1 MRIST
6 FKPVSAIRKTV
17 CLLGIVASLSIP
29 TAVPA
34 LAAPLPDLVVTG
46 MTLNSSTCVA
56 TFKIRNNG
64 TGSATGPIR
73 IRVSPQGW
81 LLGNIPGLAAG
92 QSIEQ
97 SSIWSVASTNGY
109 GYYLSIQ
116 VDPQDVVK
124 EVNEDNNS
132 SRFFVRPSCVPQNP

>member
-6 FKPVSAIRKTV
+6 FKPVSAIRKTA

-29 TAVPA
+29 TAAPA
-34 LAAPLPDLVVTG
+34 SAAPLPDLVVTG
-46 MTLNSSTCVA
+46 MSLNSSTCVA
-56 TFKIRNNG
+56 TFTIRNKG

-81 LLGNIPGLAAG
+81 LIGNIPGLAAG

-97 SSIWSVASTNGY
+97 SSNWSVASANGY
-109 GYYLSIQ
+109 GYYLSVQ
-116 VDPQDVVK
+116 VDPEEIVK
-124 EVNEDNNS
+124 EVNEDNNIS
-132 SRFFVRPSCVPQNP
+132 